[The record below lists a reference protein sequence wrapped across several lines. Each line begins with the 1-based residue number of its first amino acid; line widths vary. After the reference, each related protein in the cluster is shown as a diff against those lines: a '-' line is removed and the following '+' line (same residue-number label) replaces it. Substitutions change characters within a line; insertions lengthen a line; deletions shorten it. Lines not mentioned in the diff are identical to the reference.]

1 MEHYLYDCDL
11 YKEERQTLE
20 QTMQDILNREGMLG
34 GAIDLRLMAGSI
46 VTMSKEARCEVIGAL
61 IQFIKSSKRFY
72 YLLLPP
78 YFNSCSPCFPLYML
92 HVGTYIIY
100 FLIMIYL
107 ISCLYLCINEP
118 LQKLRARLGSCKI
131 GLSPPVTLCY

>member
-34 GAIDLRLMAGSI
+34 GAIDLRLMAGNI
-46 VTMSKEARCEVIGAL
+46 VTMSKEARCEAIGAL

-72 YLLLPP
+72 
-78 YFNSCSPCFPLYML
+78 
-92 HVGTYIIY
+92 
-100 FLIMIYL
+100 
-107 ISCLYLCINEP
+107 
-118 LQKLRARLGSCKI
+118 
-131 GLSPPVTLCY
+131 